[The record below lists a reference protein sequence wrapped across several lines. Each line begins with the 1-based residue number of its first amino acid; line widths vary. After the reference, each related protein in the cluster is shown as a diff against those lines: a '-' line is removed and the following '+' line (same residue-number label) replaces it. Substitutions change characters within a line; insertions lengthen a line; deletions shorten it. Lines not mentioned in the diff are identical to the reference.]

1 MLIQRTAEKELQ
13 SLARDYK
20 VMKPYIDIADG
31 IKANAMSKFNNWWE
45 NKQNKKSPTFSN
57 TFENNYIC

>member
-20 VMKPYIDIADG
+20 VMKPYIDIADDNCIG
-31 IKANAMSKFNNWWE
+31 SDPDIVAYVRRTLPLASELRADNN
-45 NKQNKKSPTFSN
+45 SG
-57 TFENNYIC
+57 